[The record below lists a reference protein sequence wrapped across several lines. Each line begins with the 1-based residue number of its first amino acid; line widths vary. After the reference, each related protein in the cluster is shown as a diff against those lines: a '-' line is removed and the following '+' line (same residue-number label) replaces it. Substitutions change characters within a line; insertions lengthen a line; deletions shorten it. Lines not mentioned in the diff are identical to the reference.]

1 VAFSKD
7 VVDRVWQHARVMTDL
22 DPQTWRKDECGAWIR
37 REHYGREDSDF
48 GWKIVNVAA
57 GAPDTVENLRPLQ
70 HANGYDRAERRACC
84 KLTADQTDLPGT
96 ARTREPRNRRA

>member
-1 VAFSKD
+1 MPFSKD
-7 VVDRVWQHARVMTDL
+7 VVDKVWPHARVMTDL

-57 GAPDTVENLRPLQ
+57 GGSDTVENLRPLQ
-70 HANGYDRAERRACC
+70 HANRYDRAGQRALC
-84 KLTADQTDLPGT
+84 KVTSDQTDLPAT
-96 ARTREPRNRRA
+96 ARTREPRNRKA